1 MIHKVGYF
9 QFIPSK
15 LFKLHFFCFPTFAVT
30 CSQILKLSSIMNF
43 PADLRYTSEHEW
55 LRITEGN
62 IAVIGVTDFA
72 QSELGDIVFVEIET
86 VGQTLAA
93 NEIFGTVEAVKTV
106 SDLFLPVAGKIL
118 EVNPALA
125 NSPELVNSDPYG
137 EGWMVKIEVEDLA
150 AVEALMD
157 STAYQNII

>member
-1 MIHKVGYF
+1 
-9 QFIPSK
+9 
-15 LFKLHFFCFPTFAVT
+15 
-30 CSQILKLSSIMNF
+30 MNF

-86 VGQTLAA
+86 VGQTLAT

-137 EGWMVKIEVEDLA
+137 EGWMVKIEVADLA
-150 AVEALMD
+150 EVEALMD
-157 STAYQNII
+157 SAAYQNII